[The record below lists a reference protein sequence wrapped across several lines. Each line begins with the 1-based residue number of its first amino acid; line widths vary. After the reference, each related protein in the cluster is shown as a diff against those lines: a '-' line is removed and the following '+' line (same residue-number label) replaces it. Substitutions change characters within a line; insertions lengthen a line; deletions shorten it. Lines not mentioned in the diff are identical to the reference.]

1 MENSEYENI
10 GSIRYSGA
18 DVTYGVIDAGSAGS
32 ALLGLDEAVRYFNGQ
47 QAPELAGI
55 RYDVPVRTQAGSWEA
70 VVLASLGVGAGT
82 FALSYLK
89 KAGEKMAEKDF
100 KEFGLGDVLKKSM
113 AAIQT
118 LARLVK
124 HSRRARGWNQVQAVV
139 GPDQTSVAITNDRG
153 ETLLVPL
160 EFYRWY
166 LNLPPRLLARM
177 TSVVSEG
184 RILTISVP
192 SENPQEDVVI
202 EPNDKALFEDT
213 EDDDLEEEVLFPELI
228 HGQTFILEGRLIRGN
243 EASNSVGLEYQGHVL
258 NCIPDHGSVRQYKMA
273 LFLQC
278 IVEGRVNRHSKNRF
292 VAERRPTL
300 ILSKVQ
306 PLERDSQSDL
316 FTDG

>member
-1 MENSEYENI
+1 MVNSEYEDI
-10 GSIRYSGA
+10 GSIKYSGS
-18 DVTYGVIDAGSAGS
+18 DVSYGIIDAGSAGS
-32 ALLGLDEAVRYFNGQ
+32 ALLGLDEAIRYFNGQ

-70 VVLASLGVGAGT
+70 VVLASLGIGAGS
-82 FALSYLK
+82 FALGYLK
-89 KAGEKMAEKDF
+89 KTGEKMAEKDF
-100 KEFGLGDVLKKSM
+100 KDFGLGDVLKKSM

-118 LARLVK
+118 LARLIK

-153 ETLLVPL
+153 ETLLIPL

-184 RILTISVP
+184 RILTISVAT
-192 SENPQEDVVI
+192 EYFQEDVVI
-202 EPNDKALFEDT
+202 KPHDKALFEEI
-213 EDDDLEEEVLFPELI
+213 EDDDLEEEMLFPELM
-228 HGQTFILEGRLIRGN
+228 HGQTFRLEGRLIRGN

-258 NCIPDHGSVRQYKMA
+258 NCVPDHGSVRQYKMA
-273 LFLQC
+273 LFLRC

-300 ILSKVQ
+300 IISNLK
-306 PLERDSQSDL
+306 PLEKDNQSDL
-316 FTDG
+316 FDNG